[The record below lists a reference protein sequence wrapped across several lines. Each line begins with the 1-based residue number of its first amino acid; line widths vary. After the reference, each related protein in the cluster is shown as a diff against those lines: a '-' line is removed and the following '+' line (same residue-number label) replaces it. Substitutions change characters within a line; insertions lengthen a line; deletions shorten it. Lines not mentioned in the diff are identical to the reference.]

1 MTEPSADAI
10 RMVEALLFAATEPLD
25 AASLEE
31 RLPEG
36 VDVPA
41 CLAALEAQYA
51 ERGVNLVRRGD
62 RWLFQTAPDLAF
74 LLQRD
79 VEETVKLSRA
89 ASETLAII
97 AYHQPV
103 SRAEIEQV
111 RGVAVS
117 KGTLDVLL
125 ETGWVRPRGRR
136 QSPGRPMTYGT
147 TDQFLLHFGMESIDD
162 LPGLSELKAAGLM
175 DPEPP
180 AGFTGDEDGENAG
193 ETQSPTLPFTH
204 PSEGDT

>member
-1 MTEPSADAI
+1 
-10 RMVEALLFAATEPLD
+10 MVEALLFAATEPLD
-25 AASLEE
+25 AASLAD
-31 RLPEG
+31 RLPES

-41 CLAALEAQYA
+41 CLEALEARYA
-51 ERGVNLVRRGD
+51 ERGVNLVRRGNK
-62 RWLFQTAPDLAF
+62 WLFQTAPDLAF

-97 AYHQPV
+97 AYHQPA
-103 SRAEIEQV
+103 SRAEIEQI
-111 RGVAVS
+111 RGVALS

-147 TDQFLLHFGMESIDD
+147 TDQFLLHFGLQSLDE

-180 AGFTGDEDGENAG
+180 AGFSGEDQEETGPADD
-193 ETQSPTLPFTH
+193 SPVLPF
-204 PSEGDT
+204 GDGNERDT